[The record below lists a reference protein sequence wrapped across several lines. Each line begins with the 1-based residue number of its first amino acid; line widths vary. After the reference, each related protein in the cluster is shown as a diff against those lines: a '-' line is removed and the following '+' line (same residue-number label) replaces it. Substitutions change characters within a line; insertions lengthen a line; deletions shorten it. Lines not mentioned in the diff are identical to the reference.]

1 MLDTLL
7 VVFVGLVSLAF
18 LIQSIAM
25 WRAFRAVQ
33 ATAERL
39 SAQSEVIHRDVQ
51 EIATRLKAAADGLQP
66 LGRMAEDVSVC
77 LRDLTSVVS
86 TRVTDLDDF
95 LREMTRVGR
104 EQASKVDYVVTDTV
118 KKFEDTTDIIKRDI
132 IRPAIEI
139 SSFIKAIKSGLEYL
153 FGRKPR
159 EVEADEYSDGD
170 EFQY

>member
-25 WRAFRAVQ
+25 WRAFQAVQ

-39 SAQSEVIHRDVQ
+39 SAQSEIIHKDVQ

-66 LGRMAEDVSVC
+66 LGRMAEDVSAC
-77 LRDLTSVVS
+77 LRDLTSVVGA
-86 TRVTDLDDF
+86 RVTDMDDF

-104 EQASKVDYVVTDTV
+104 EQASKVDYVVSDTV

-139 SSFIKAIKSGLEYL
+139 SAFIKAIKSGLEYL
-153 FGRKPR
+153 FGRRTR
-159 EVEADEYSDGD
+159 EVGAEEFSDEDQ
-170 EFQY
+170 FQY